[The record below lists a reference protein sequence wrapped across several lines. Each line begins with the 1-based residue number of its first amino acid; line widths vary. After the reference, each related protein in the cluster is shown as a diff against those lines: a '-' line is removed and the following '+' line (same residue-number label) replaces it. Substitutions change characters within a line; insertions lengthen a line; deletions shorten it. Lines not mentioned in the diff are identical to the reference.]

1 MKKMRIVLACLLCLG
16 LLSACAPAPAPAPPA
31 ASPPVVAVAP
41 SQPPP
46 PPAPRIEMPGED
58 QMTDADR
65 RRIQLALAALGYYSG
80 RIDARFGPETRAG
93 IRRYQY
99 EIGAEMTGV
108 ITGEQASRLVS
119 TMR

>member
-1 MKKMRIVLACLLCLG
+1 
-16 LLSACAPAPAPAPPA
+16 
-31 ASPPVVAVAP
+31 
-41 SQPPP
+41 
-46 PPAPRIEMPGED
+46 
-58 QMTDADR
+58 MTDADR